1 MTELL
6 PIVSFGKY
14 KDKSVLDLL
23 KDVKYVEWLKNQ
35 SWFENHKPIYNIVVN
50 QTIMN
55 TDVNSKTPDHN
66 KLQNL
71 FLDKN
76 IQLNLIKFLYP
87 DFFDTFNNNLLKLKS
102 NKDFVNLFDSN
113 PCILN
118 HSYGKS
124 RVQFETK
131 FNWDVGLLYCDDEQI
146 ITFSSN
152 IDKELIDKNIYKEQY
167 IQNQKYKQSIIGKMI
182 DVRTTLDKFNSDKN
196 IFKENDNLSIYAHKE
211 YNDIFEEYGKCLYIN
226 VHYIPTLK
234 SLKLD
239 YDTYEFNENTYD
251 KDYDTYRIDFYKK
264 LFSDFSRVHIENING
279 VYKIDIQAPI
289 QYSTIFCELKP
300 LLSDDYP
307 CVLRKL
313 NNQIRLTGRTNNNN
327 FCLILKDYISN
338 ITSKEQLITIFN
350 NSGINVIFIND
361 LIDNH
366 NVTDEIE
373 YIKKFKE
380 NEQKIIDYRNQ
391 IEILENENIKINEIL
406 KIKKYI

>member
-87 DFFDTFNNNLLKLKS
+87 KFFDTFNNNILKLKN
-102 NKDFVNLFDSN
+102 NKDFVNLFNSD

-131 FNWDVGLLYCDDEQI
+131 FNWDVGLSYYDEQM
-146 ITFSSN
+146 ITFCSN

-167 IQNQKYKQSIIGKMI
+167 IQNQKYKQNIIRKMI
-182 DVRTTLDKFNSDKN
+182 DVRTTLNKIYSGKEIYELPMKN
-196 IFKENDNLSIYAHKE
+196 HKE
-211 YNDIFEEYGKCLYIN
+211 YNDIFEEYKKIIHDRYYIPILKCL
-226 VHYIPTLK
+226 K
-234 SLKLD
+234 QD

-279 VYKIDIQAPI
+279 VYKIDIHAPT

-313 NNQIRLTGRTNNNN
+313 NNQIRLTDRTNNI
-327 FCLILKDYISN
+327 FCLILKDYVSN